1 MKTLDIWLILGILLL
16 IIIYLY
22 IQNNRVSLSAY
33 TIDIPRM
40 HPSMKGKKVVFL
52 SDTHFRDNTPHTYID
67 RLVIQVEELNPDI
80 VLFGGDII
88 HASDSEKV
96 IEHAKDLFSQL
107 AKVAPTYVVYGNHD
121 LGNTRQKEL
130 AEVLK
135 IAGANLINNKT
146 EWISFGEPGAGFW
159 LMGLTEYE
167 SSLQIKKNPLNRL
180 ELSKDSKLEP
190 KVLLTH
196 HPHFFDSYLENE
208 EKRPDLILTGHTH
221 GGQAILPIIGGLF
234 APGQGFNPFYDF
246 GIFTNEKY
254 PNSRLIVTRGV
265 GNSSF
270 PFRINN
276 RPEIV
281 LITLN

>member
-1 MKTLDIWLILGILLL
+1 MSNIRDFCPLWGEW
-16 IIIYLY
+16 
-22 IQNNRVSLSAY
+22 Y
-33 TIDIPRM
+33 TNESSRM
-40 HPSMKGKKVVFL
+40 GKG
-52 SDTHFRDNTPHTYID
+52 
-67 RLVIQVEELNPDI
+67 
-80 VLFGGDII
+80 LFGRVYRAIKKDNYGVYESAVKHIQIPLEDVSYKGII
-88 HASDSEKV
+88 NEEI
-96 IEHAKDLFSQL
+96 IEHLLSFG
-107 AKVAPTYVVYGNHD
+107 VTTVE
-121 LGNTRQKEL
+121 LGAQSTD

-180 ELSKDSKLEP
+180 ELPKDSKLEP